1 MNLTISEVSKKLD
14 ITKDTLR
21 YYDKIGL
28 VVAKRNENKYRYYTS
43 ENILELQYIEVMKYV
58 GFNLIEIKQIITN
71 MRNCNN
77 EDLLDTQQLITY
89 QIENI
94 KKTINI
100 YQDILNMMNKAD
112 DLLKKKES
120 PIYSNQ
126 IQIAVQQ
133 VFKDLKN
140 K

>member
-58 GFNLIEIKQIITN
+58 GFNLKEIKQIITN